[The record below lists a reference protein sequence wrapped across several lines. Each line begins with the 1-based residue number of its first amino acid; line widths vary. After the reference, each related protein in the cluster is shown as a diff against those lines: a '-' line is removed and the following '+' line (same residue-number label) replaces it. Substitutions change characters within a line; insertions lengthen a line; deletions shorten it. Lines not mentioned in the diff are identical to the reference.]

1 MAADHESQSNGH
13 ERSDENARLEA
24 IYRNHAASLRGRLT
38 AITRDPAVA
47 DDLVGEAF
55 LRLAVQIRDGR
66 SPDDP
71 AAWLHRVAGNLAI
84 SRGRR
89 QAVATRAMPGLIDR
103 GVGESPEDEVLRRE
117 RDDAVRDALATL
129 ERDDREL
136 VMMAATGYRPVEIAG
151 LTGRSREA
159 TRTRLCRA
167 RGRLRSHLVATG
179 VMA

>member
-1 MAADHESQSNGH
+1 MAADHESQTG
-13 ERSDENARLEA
+13 EALRDENARLER
-24 IYRNHAASLRGRLT
+24 IYRDHAVSLRGRLV

-55 LRLAVQIRDGR
+55 LRLAVQVRAGR

-71 AAWLHRVAGNLAI
+71 VAWLYRVAGNLAI

-89 QAVATRAMPGLIDR
+89 QAVATRAMPSLVDR
-103 GVGESPEDEVLRRE
+103 GVGESPEDEVLRHE
-117 RDDAVRDALATL
+117 RDDAVHEALATL
-129 ERDDREL
+129 DRDDRDL

-167 RGRLRSHLVATG
+167 RGRLRAHLFATG
-179 VMA
+179 TMA